1 MSEPLRVLQVLGS
14 SAGGV
19 ARHVAQV
26 AEGARARGVH
36 VMVAGPGA
44 LAGVVA
50 PGRAVPFHA
59 VEISDRP
66 GPGDLTAVVRLRGLL
81 RGADVVHAHG
91 LRAGALVVLAA
102 RTSRRRPAVVVTL
115 HNLPV
120 GGRAIRAVAEVLERL
135 VGRGADVVLGVSG
148 DLVERARLRGA
159 RRAERA
165 LVPAP
170 PRPAP
175 TASRDEVRA
184 ALGLGAD
191 ESLVVTVARLAPQKG
206 FDLLCD
212 AAALLSTTLPS
223 TTLPSTTLPTT
234 RLTSTALPSTT
245 LPSTTLSSTTQPSNT
260 LPTTTSTST
269 TPARPGRTGPSH
281 PDGGEEVAARPAR
294 NLLWVVAG
302 DGPLREEIET
312 RIVTEGLPVRLLGR
326 REDVPDLMAAADVVT
341 STARWEGQPLN
352 VQEALAVGAALVATD
367 VGGTREVTQDA
378 AVLVPVDDASALA
391 AAVRGLLDDPA
402 RRDALRA
409 AARARAAELPDL
421 EQTLDQLAR
430 VWDEALRHA
439 VDATA

>member
-26 AEGARARGVH
+26 AEGARHRGVR
-36 VMVAGPGA
+36 VVVAGPGA
-44 LAGVVA
+44 LADVVA
-50 PGRAVPFHA
+50 PGGAVPFQP

-66 GPGDLTAVVRLRGLL
+66 GPGDLTAVARLRGLL

-120 GGRAIRAVAEVLERL
+120 GGRAIRTVAEVLERL

-148 DLVERARLRGA
+148 DLVDRARQRGA

-184 ALGLGAD
+184 ALGLGDD
-191 ESLVVTVARLAPQKG
+191 EHLVVTVARLAPQKG

-212 AAALLSTTLPS
+212 AAAML
-223 TTLPSTTLPTT
+223 
-234 RLTSTALPSTT
+234 
-245 LPSTTLSSTTQPSNT
+245 
-260 LPTTTSTST
+260 
-269 TPARPGRTGPSH
+269 
-281 PDGGEEVAARPAR
+281 ARPAAGHAGTGVAGAGDDAAGSR
-294 NLLWVVAG
+294 STNLLWVVAG

-341 STARWEGQPLN
+341 STARWEGQPLG
-352 VQEALAVGAALVATD
+352 VQEALAVGAAVVATD

-378 AVLVPVDDASALA
+378 AVLVPVDDAAALA
-391 AAVRGLLDDPA
+391 AAVRTLLEDGA

-409 AARARAAELPDL
+409 AARTRAAQLPDL
-421 EQTLDQLAR
+421 EQTLDQLER

-439 VDATA
+439 VDAAA

>member
-26 AEGARARGVH
+26 AEGARSRGLNV
-36 VMVAGPGA
+36 VVAGPGA
-44 LAGVVA
+44 LADVVA
-50 PGRAVPFHA
+50 PGRTVPFHA

-66 GPGDLTAVVRLRGLL
+66 GPGDLTAVARLRGLL

-91 LRAGALVVLAA
+91 LRAGALVVLAS

-120 GGRAIRAVAEVLERL
+120 GGRAIRTVAEVLERL
-135 VGRGADVVLGVSG
+135 VGRGSDVVLGVSG
-148 DLVERARLRGA
+148 DLVERALLRGA

-175 TASRDEVRA
+175 TASRDEVRTS
-184 ALGLGAD
+184 LGLRSD
-191 ESLVVTVARLAPQKG
+191 ESLLVTVARLAPQKG

-212 AAALLSTTLPS
+212 AAALLSAPS
-223 TTLPSTTLPTT
+223 ADPGGTEPS
-234 RLTSTALPSTT
+234 
-245 LPSTTLSSTTQPSNT
+245 
-260 LPTTTSTST
+260 
-269 TPARPGRTGPSH
+269 GH
-281 PDGGEEVAARPAR
+281 DGGERAAGRPSTG
-294 NLLWVVAG
+294 LLWVVAG

-367 VGGTREVTQDA
+367 VGGTREVTHDA

-391 AAVRGLLDDPA
+391 AAVRALLDDPA

-409 AARARAAELPDL
+409 AARARAEELPDL

-430 VWDEALRHA
+430 VWEEALRHA